1 MVWQGLC
8 YHGFHTDST
17 DIISSG
23 SPRSAHVII
32 NVAGPYMLAEGEV
45 DVQNVGTTFDIIML
59 VSISVYPKNF
69 PRYPK

>member
-1 MVWQGLC
+1 
-8 YHGFHTDST
+8 
-17 DIISSG
+17 
-23 SPRSAHVII
+23 VII